1 MPVTT
6 TTVLTE
12 NTLNNPQIQVYYS
25 RNYTFLEQFLHH
37 NTHYYGKI
45 CNFALCMK
53 HRRLDKYVTLYTV
66 CREGGKVIY
75 SYVETLP
82 QHRLQDKSLKEFYR
96 QVEEHGYDVI
106 TPSDKDYEQV
116 VKALNAVSKKDAMN
130 DEMSSYNHYK
140 PEEICT
146 CGRWIFFEHMPY
158 YDEKEQKDIVYRSTK
173 KKSSEAQP
181 AKSKEKM
188 ASVRVPA
195 YQKESVKRFFDW
207 LKETNASGDSILGAV
222 RAAEYILEDKVAQ
235 DSALSEQYK
244 KDLALLK
251 ELEEKL
257 PRL

>member
-1 MPVTT
+1 MIIGRICTFYELFPHFCRHI
-6 TTVLTE
+6 TE
-12 NTLNNPQIQVYYS
+12 
-25 RNYTFLEQFLHH
+25 
-37 NTHYYGKI
+37 KM
-45 CNFALCMK
+45 CNFASSMK

-66 CREGGKVIY
+66 CREGGK
-75 SYVETLP
+75 
-82 QHRLQDKSLKEFYR
+82 
-96 QVEEHGYDVI
+96 VI

>member
-1 MPVTT
+1 
-6 TTVLTE
+6 
-12 NTLNNPQIQVYYS
+12 
-25 RNYTFLEQFLHH
+25 
-37 NTHYYGKI
+37 
-45 CNFALCMK
+45 MK
-53 HRRLDKYVTLYTV
+53 HRRLDKFVTLYTV
-66 CREGGKVIY
+66 CKEGGKVIY

-82 QHRLQDKSLKEFYR
+82 QHRLQDRNLKEFFR
-96 QVEEHGYDVI
+96 QVEEHGYDVM

-173 KKSSEAQP
+173 KKSSESQP
-181 AKSKEKM
+181 PKIKEKM

-195 YQKESVKRFFDW
+195 FQKESVKRFFDW
-207 LKETNASGDSILGAV
+207 LKEKNASDSSVLQAL
-222 RAAEYILEDKVAQ
+222 REAKYAMESKAEKYAESPTLQSMVEDMKKQIALLEELED
-235 DSALSEQYK
+235 
-244 KDLALLK
+244 
-251 ELEEKL
+251 KL

>member
-1 MPVTT
+1 MIIGRICTFYELFPQFCSHI
-6 TTVLTE
+6 TE
-12 NTLNNPQIQVYYS
+12 
-25 RNYTFLEQFLHH
+25 
-37 NTHYYGKI
+37 KM
-45 CNFALCMK
+45 CNFALSMK

-82 QHRLQDKSLKEFYR
+82 QHRLQDRSLKEFYR

-116 VKALNAVSKKDAMN
+116 VKALNVVSKKDAMN

-207 LKETNASGDSILGAV
+207 LKEANASGDSILGAV

>member
-1 MPVTT
+1 MIISRICTFYELFPQFYSHI
-6 TTVLTE
+6 TE
-12 NTLNNPQIQVYYS
+12 
-25 RNYTFLEQFLHH
+25 
-37 NTHYYGKI
+37 KM
-45 CNFALCMK
+45 CNFASSMK

-158 YDEKEQKDIVYRSTK
+158 Y
-173 KKSSEAQP
+173 
-181 AKSKEKM
+181 
-188 ASVRVPA
+188 SVRVPA

>member
-1 MPVTT
+1 
-6 TTVLTE
+6 
-12 NTLNNPQIQVYYS
+12 
-25 RNYTFLEQFLHH
+25 
-37 NTHYYGKI
+37 
-45 CNFALCMK
+45 
-53 HRRLDKYVTLYTV
+53 
-66 CREGGKVIY
+66 
-75 SYVETLP
+75 
-82 QHRLQDKSLKEFYR
+82 
-96 QVEEHGYDVI
+96 
-106 TPSDKDYEQV
+106 V